1 MSVKSNPPSRLAELL
16 VLARS
21 GLERANAE
29 LIRAD
34 QEDDAE
40 NWWLWRGYRKAILE
54 VLAVL
59 ERGGDT
65 GEPVAPH

>member
-29 LIRAD
+29 LTRAD
-34 QEDDAE
+34 QQGDNE
-40 NWWLWRGYRKAILE
+40 NWSLWRGYRKAMLE

-59 ERGGDT
+59 ERPGDT
-65 GEPVAPH
+65 GKPVAPQ